1 MTLGQALKQELPPF
15 TSLKQVG
22 NPRAVSESRLKHHN
36 YNYAD
41 RAKSSR
47 NPGHV
52 AVVRYPEA

>member
-22 NPRAVSESRLKHHN
+22 NPRAVSESRLNHH
-36 YNYAD
+36 NYAD